1 LLLRGLQAT
10 RDVDPGFEFENVAL
24 ASIAWSESIDA
35 AAINDRLERIAG
47 MPGIEGVAQVRVP
60 PLATWLS
67 RAEARL
73 PDQAEPFLPNVNTV
87 SPGYFSLLG
96 IPLVQG
102 RTFAEAELVDGSAA
116 VIVTEATARRL
127 WRDRDPIGQTLV
139 LSPRDVRTGQ
149 RLTERTI
156 EIIGVAKDAQVGSI
170 GRIPETYLYFPSTPE
185 AQPQLQLLAKG
196 RGGFAATTA
205 AIHSA
210 AAEIDPRAV
219 ATIKPLEANVEV
231 WRSLSGF
238 VSTLSVSLGALALV
252 LASVGVYGV
261 VAYAVS
267 RRAREIG
274 IRVALGASARGVV
287 ILMLRRTMR
296 PVVVGATVGIAAA
309 LGTSQA
315 LSSVLFG
322 VSPVDPVALLSAGL
336 VVAGVALAAG
346 ALPARRA
353 AHVDPNRTLHYE

>member
-1 LLLRGLQAT
+1 
-10 RDVDPGFEFENVAL
+10 
-24 ASIAWSESIDA
+24 
-35 AAINDRLERIAG
+35 
-47 MPGIEGVAQVRVP
+47 
-60 PLATWLS
+60 
-67 RAEARL
+67 
-73 PDQAEPFLPNVNTV
+73 
-87 SPGYFSLLG
+87 
-96 IPLVQG
+96 
-102 RTFAEAELVDGSAA
+102 
-116 VIVTEATARRL
+116 
-127 WRDRDPIGQTLV
+127 
-139 LSPRDVRTGQ
+139 
-149 RLTERTI
+149 
-156 EIIGVAKDAQVGSI
+156 
-170 GRIPETYLYFPSTPE
+170 
-185 AQPQLQLLAKG
+185 LQLLAKG

-219 ATIKPLEANVEV
+219 AAIKPLEANVEV

-261 VAYAVS
+261 VAYSVS